1 MAEQKLKS
9 LELIAE
15 REAEMNKR
23 ALEME
28 QKRQEAYDKAE
39 AAR

>member
-1 MAEQKLKS
+1 MAESKLKS

-15 REAEMNKR
+15 REGEMNKR

-28 QKRQEAYDKAE
+28 AKRLEAYEQAE